1 MKNLFKLMRKNK
13 LMLVVMILL
22 WIGCFLSTGLL
33 LYSLSLLSGIENFL
47 RLVGSGIIIIVFI
60 AILLFGMKA
69 LVKNKILTYL
79 IIVIISILYFGGT
92 GYVGYQIYKAY
103 GSLNNFT
110 TTETTYS
117 SSIVTLKDN
126 KVDDIKDLGNSKIGI
141 LNDEKSV
148 DGYQIPQEIIKEENL
163 KVKSGKLADLAP
175 TMLELLGIEQPKEM
189 TGESILEK

>member
-47 RLVGSGIIIIVFI
+47 RLVGSGITIIVFI

-79 IIVIISILYFGGT
+79 Y
-92 GYVGYQIYKAY
+92 Y
-103 GSLNNFT
+103 
-110 TTETTYS
+110 
-117 SSIVTLKDN
+117 
-126 KVDDIKDLGNSKIGI
+126 
-141 LNDEKSV
+141 
-148 DGYQIPQEIIKEENL
+148 
-163 KVKSGKLADLAP
+163 
-175 TMLELLGIEQPKEM
+175 
-189 TGESILEK
+189 